1 MNQPI
6 KIYTLIL
13 LIAYLIISITAQGG
27 IPTVEPPPSDTA
39 THVPTPTHTTTTT
52 TTTHTV

>member
-1 MNQPI
+1 MNKPI

-39 THVPTPTHTTTTT
+39 THVPTLTHTTTTT
-52 TTTHTV
+52 HTT